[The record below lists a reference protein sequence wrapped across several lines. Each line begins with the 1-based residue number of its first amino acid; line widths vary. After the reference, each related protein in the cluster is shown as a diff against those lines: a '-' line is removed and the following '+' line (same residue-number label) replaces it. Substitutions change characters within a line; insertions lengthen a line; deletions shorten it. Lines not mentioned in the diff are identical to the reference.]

1 MNRLW
6 VRISLTIGGV
16 LVIAMVIISVLPM
29 VVIDLGLRTR
39 HSVLL
44 LEFPGQLPVV
54 LAEYYVAHHGW
65 TGVEAVLSGAQAI
78 AIVRREK
85 TLGLRLS
92 DKDGHLVT
100 FYPAQ
105 AGVPDTEQTES
116 EQTIPIEALGETV
129 GYLDMVQIIDTS
141 APAADSDRPDRPPDL
156 ERSALGRLT
165 GWLAAV
171 AVVVGAVGIP
181 VGVWVS
187 RSLTA
192 PLNRLAEG
200 ARALG
205 TGDLSRR
212 VEVTGSSE
220 VRQVAHAFNEMAA
233 DLQQAEMLRRNL
245 MADVA
250 HELRTPLSVLQG
262 NLRAILDDI
271 YPLDKVEVAR
281 LYDETRLLS
290 RLVDDLRQLALAE
303 SGQIDLKLQ
312 TVDLAVLATT
322 AVDALSSAAE
332 DKGITLKLAP
342 PPGPLPLQADAAR
355 LTQVLR
361 NLLVN
366 AFNHTPAGGQVT
378 VSVGRQLDS
387 VWLTVQDTG
396 GGIPPEHLPHVF
408 DRFYRV
414 DPARSRSN
422 GGVGLGLAIVRA
434 IVEAHGGRVTVA
446 SDGVPGRGST
456 FTIALPTAHQ

>member
-16 LVIAMVIISVLPM
+16 LLIAMLIISVLPM
-29 VVIDLGLRTR
+29 AVIELGLRTR
-39 HSVLL
+39 HSVLV
-44 LEFPGQLPVV
+44 LEFPGRLPPV
-54 LAEYYVAHHGW
+54 LAEYYVSHQGW
-65 TGVEAVLSGAQAI
+65 SGVEAVLSGAQAI
-78 AIVRREK
+78 AAARRD
-85 TLGLRLS
+85 TMLGLRLK
-92 DKDGHLVT
+92 DRDGHHVAH
-100 FYPAQ
+100 YPAQ
-105 AGVPDTEQTES
+105 AAMPDLEETES
-116 EQTIPIEALGETV
+116 TQTVPIELPGETV
-129 GYLDMVQIIDTS
+129 GYLDMVRMDDT
-141 APAADSDRPDRPPDL
+141 AGQAADNDRSDRAGDL

-165 GWLAAV
+165 TWLATLAI
-171 AVVVGAVGIP
+171 VVGAVGIP

-205 TGDLSRR
+205 AGNLSRR

-233 DLQQAEMLRRNL
+233 DLQQAETLRRNL

-262 NLRAILDDI
+262 NLRAILDDV
-271 YPLDKVEVAR
+271 YPLDKAEVAH
-281 LYDETRLLS
+281 LYDHTRLLS

-303 SGQIDLKLQ
+303 SGQLDLNLQ
-312 TVDLAVLATT
+312 TVDLAKLARGAT
-322 AVDALSSAAE
+322 DALSSAAQ
-332 DKGITLKLAP
+332 DRGITLNLAP
-342 PPGPLPLQADAAR
+342 PPGPLPVHADAAR
-355 LTQVLR
+355 LTQVLH
-361 NLLVN
+361 NLLLN
-366 AFNHTPAGGQVT
+366 AFNHTPQGGQVS

-387 VWLTVQDTG
+387 AWLMVQDTG
-396 GGIPPEHLPHVF
+396 EGISPEHLPHVF

-434 IVEAHGGRVTVA
+434 IVEAHGGRITAA
-446 SDGVPGRGST
+446 SEGVPGRGST
-456 FTIALPTAHQ
+456 FTITLPAAN